1 MAAVINARPGSSTHS
16 SMGDAKPVL
25 LHKIEGQVA
34 RVNAVFLLSKEEGV
48 ITVSDDRSVRIWL
61 KRDNG
66 QFWPS
71 IHHFM
76 PFAPTAMFFSEET
89 LRLLVGLANGAVYEF
104 TVAEDMNSLSQTRH
118 WNVHLNSITAVLL
131 SIQAELI
138 FSCSKDKSL
147 VWHCSETSVKLGTHM
162 CESSCMALQFDSP
175 SKFVFVGDSGGNI
188 TLLRLNATEAQFVS
202 KLSAHTGSITSL
214 AWDSSRQ
221 LLFSAATDHLVIMW
235 DIGGKKG
242 QAFELKSNDVKLPQ
256 VIPNRCELLGNGR
269 ADCGSEFSG
278 NLALAIN
285 LVLAPRFQKLP
296 PTLPPDSVAVR
307 AGFLLQPLGESG
319 IDSGP
324 QADENGSLVCWDMTA
339 KRLET
344 PEWKTSDNCELCDA
358 PFLWNV
364 RAMWERKVVGLRQHH
379 CRTCGNAVC
388 ANCGGN
394 TAKYPPM
401 GYELPVRICNACHAR
416 MEQFPEQFE

>member
-1 MAAVINARPGSSTHS
+1 MAAIINARPGSSTHS

-25 LHKIEGQVA
+25 LSKIEGQVA
-34 RVNAVFLLSKEEGV
+34 RVNAVFLLTRDEGV
-48 ITVSDDRSVRIWL
+48 ITISDDRSVRIWL

-76 PFAPTAMFFSEET
+76 PFAPTAMFFTEHT
-89 LRLLVGLANGAVYEF
+89 LKLLIGLANGAVYEF
-104 TVAEDMNSLSQTRH
+104 TVADDMNSMWENRH
-118 WNVHLNSITAVLL
+118 WNVHANTVTAVLL
-131 SIQAELI
+131 SVQAELI

-147 VWHCSETSVKLGTHM
+147 VWHCSETSVKFGTHI

-175 SKFVFVGDSGGNI
+175 SKFVFIGDAGGGI
-188 TLLRLNATEAQFVS
+188 TLLRLNGTEAQFVS
-202 KLSAHTGSITSL
+202 KLSAHTGSIVSL

-242 QAFELKSNDVKLPQ
+242 QAFELNAHNAKLSCVAYAEGSNRL
-256 VIPNRCELLGNGR
+256 
-269 ADCGSEFSG
+269 FS
-278 NLALAIN
+278 
-285 LVLAPRFQKLP
+285 
-296 PTLPPDSVAVR
+296 
-307 AGFLLQPLGESG
+307 
-319 IDSGP
+319 
-324 QADENGSLVCWDMTA
+324 ADENGTLVCWDMTA

-344 PEWKTSDNCELCDA
+344 PEWKSNDNCELCDA
-358 PFLWNV
+358 PFFWNI
-364 RAMWERKVVGLRQHH
+364 RAMWDRKVVGLRQHH

-388 ANCGGN
+388 ANCCGN
-394 TAKYPPM
+394 TTKFPPM

-416 MEQFPEQFE
+416 MEQFPEQFDLTPLAVSSELRQGVVCMHMQETLGRLVTVGLDRIIMIWDVKQLVR